1 MSLLSKLGVVHAE
14 LPAARPANVR
24 VGAQPLRAPAVR
36 TARETS
42 ASPGRLSNGLKE
54 FLCHLDGIGR
64 GQLLDLGPVSQA
76 TLNFFI
82 ERGFKVYTEDMLRS
96 WQLFGRAEEEQFQ
109 SLRDGAAPPDRSPE
123 ACVERFLAANLRH
136 AEDSIDAVLLWDL
149 LDYLDKDMVSRLVA
163 RLTKLIRDGGAV
175 FAIFHTKL
183 PEEFHRYRVLDA
195 NNLELVPTPA
205 LVQPRHVYQNRE
217 VQELFQ
223 RFRSSKTFVGRD
235 QFREGVFVK

>member
-14 LPAARPANVR
+14 LPAVRPGNVR
-24 VGAQPLRAPAVR
+24 VGAQPQRAPAAR
-36 TARETS
+36 TAREAA

-54 FLCHLDGIGR
+54 FLWHLDGIGH

-109 SLRDGAAPPDRSPE
+109 SLGDGAASPDRSPE
-123 ACVERFLAANLRH
+123 ACAERFLAANLRH

-183 PEEFHRYRVLDA
+183 P
-195 NNLELVPTPA
+195 
-205 LVQPRHVYQNRE
+205 
-217 VQELFQ
+217 
-223 RFRSSKTFVGRD
+223 
-235 QFREGVFVK
+235 